1 MGSVGAAISVTFQP
15 VKYAITWGGTN
26 GRVTAAGYD
35 GSSAEIRGGKAL
47 TFTATPANG
56 YKFDH
61 WTVNGVKSE
70 GAMNPLAWTVPHG
83 QAETTP
89 VNSYEIRAVFV
100 SDEQTHTVTYTVN
113 DAAGGTV
120 TTESGNNGSITV
132 AAGTNLTFTAHPN
145 QYYHVQAWMLDGQTV
160 DGTAN
165 QLTYTL
171 NNVRATHTVTVV
183 FSKAVSYDVG
193 YAVVGANGTLR
204 ATENGRALTLDANLK
219 KTVKAGS

>member
-1 MGSVGAAISVTFQP
+1 MTGAAISVTFQP
-15 VKYAITWGGTN
+15 VKYSITWGGTN
-26 GRVTAAGYD
+26 GTVTAAGYD

-100 SDEQTHTVTYTVN
+100 SDEQPHTVTYTVN

-120 TTESGNNGSITV
+120 TTESGDNGSITV

-145 QYYHVQAWMLDGQTV
+145 QYYHV
-160 DGTAN
+160 
-165 QLTYTL
+165 
-171 NNVRATHTVTVV
+171 
-183 FSKAVSYDVG
+183 
-193 YAVVGANGTLR
+193 
-204 ATENGRALTLDANLK
+204 
-219 KTVKAGS
+219 KT